1 MKIRSPLPVLGC
13 VLASASVPTA
23 QAALAAYVHIY
34 KNDAETRFHV
44 AEVEAFASSV
54 VPNGLGGATSF
65 LGGLT
70 TSTNDIGDGTLMN
83 YGSGNAYP
91 VIGTTGSIQ
100 HGGVNENPNNV
111 LETAGNV
118 WSTNTGLATRSQY
131 TLDLSGTFDVTT
143 VRLYPRNE
151 ACCPERWRNLEIQ
164 LLDAA
169 RNPIPGTF
177 RTFAGGTNTAIELT
191 FAPVPEPGS
200 LMLLGLAGA
209 GLVLRRRR

>member
-1 MKIRSPLPVLGC
+1 MMKIGFSLPVLGC
-13 VLASASVPTA
+13 ILASASISTS
-23 QAALAAYVHIY
+23 QAALAAYVHVY

-44 AEVEAFASSV
+44 AEVEVFSSSV
-54 VPNGLGGATSF
+54 VPDELGGATSF

-70 TSTNDIGDGTLMN
+70 TSTNDIGGLTT
-83 YGSGNAYP
+83 YGSGNLYP
-91 VIGTTGSIQ
+91 VLGTTNSIQ
-100 HGGVNENPNNV
+100 HGAANENPNNV
-111 LETAGNV
+111 LETGANV

-131 TLDLSGTFDVTT
+131 TLDLGGVFDVTT

-151 ACCPERWRNLEIQ
+151 VCCPERWRNLEIQ
-164 LLDAA
+164 LLDEN

-177 RTFAGGTNTAIELT
+177 STFAGGTNTAFELT

-209 GLVLRRRR
+209 GVVLRRRR